1 MTVPAASD
9 QASRRRRDLPVPL
22 LAVGVVVAAG
32 LLWGV
37 LWWLLAPT
45 AGTVVQDGG
54 VYLQGHDELMV
65 GQDGWFVV
73 LGAAAGAILATV
85 WPALTRRRPVA
96 GLLVGLGGCLVAG
109 LVAWALGS
117 WLGPDSLRSQL
128 AAGVKAPVTPIAL
141 HTWAALLF
149 APFLFAVVRGV
160 TELLSSAVAGMH
172 TEPPPPATS
181 TSPATRSSAAQGVHV
196 QQRQ

>member
-1 MTVPAASD
+1 VPVVAGA
-9 QASRRRRDLPVPL
+9 
-22 LAVGVVVAAG
+22 VVVLAG
-32 LLWGV
+32 VLWGV

-45 AGTVVQDGG
+45 ARTVVQDGG

-73 LGAAAGAILATV
+73 LGAATGAILATL
-85 WPALTRRRPVA
+85 WPALSRRRPVA
-96 GLLVGLGGCLVAG
+96 GLFAGLAGCVVAG
-109 LVAWALGS
+109 LIAWAVGA
-117 WLGPDSLRSQL
+117 WLGPDSLGTQL
-128 AAGVKAPVTPIAL
+128 AAGVKAPITPIAL
-141 HTWAALLF
+141 HTWSALLF
-149 APFLFAVVRGV
+149 APFLFVAVRGL

-181 TSPATRSSAAQGVHV
+181 TSPAGRGSAAQGVHV